1 MAEHARFAYVQARLQ
16 ARNGD
21 RPTDATWRMLGASKS
36 LGHYL
41 ESARQT
47 GLSPWVTHLS
57 AGSDVHTIEAELRG
71 DWHTLTASVAT
82 WVPREWRAAVLWTGD
97 LADLPFGERTA
108 GEATLTDWTRKFR
121 TLWPPCDKRDA
132 HVLDAMIA
140 AFAPPEGEPD
150 SDRDRERRRAKLKRV
165 FRLSAQRA
173 PAAFAFLGLMALDLM
188 QLRAGLVQRSLF
200 PELLEG

>member
-21 RPTDATWRMLGASKS
+21 RPSEATWRMLGASKS

-57 AGSDVHTIEAELRG
+57 ANSDIHTIESELRG
-71 DWHTLTASVAT
+71 DWRTLTASVAS
-82 WVPREWRAAVLWTGD
+82 WVPREWRAAVLWTGE
-97 LADLPFGERTA
+97 LADLPFGERTP
-108 GEATLTDWTRKFR
+108 GEAALANWTKKFR
-121 TLWPPCDKRDA
+121 TLWPPCNKRDA
-132 HVLDAMIA
+132 HALETMLA
-140 AFAPPEGEPD
+140 AFAPQDGVQDTEH
-150 SDRDRERRRAKLKRV
+150 RRAKLNRV

-173 PAAFAFLGLMALDLM
+173 PAAFAFLGLTALDFM
-188 QLRAGLVQRSLF
+188 QLRAGLVHRSLF